1 MTELQQRTLIVAKR
15 HLGVKE
21 EGGANRGPVVEKI
34 LQFVHLAKGNP
45 WCAASAVYF
54 AHTAAKEIGETC
66 HLPKT
71 GSTSA
76 LFRWAR
82 DTGNLLP
89 AAAPGCLVLVEGDAY
104 GTGFVHTALCHD
116 VEDGGKTLLCVEG
129 NLANRVKW
137 NRRPGAGCRFA
148 RIV

>member
-1 MTELQQRTLIVAKR
+1 MTPLQQRTLQVAKR

-21 EGGANRGPVVEKI
+21 EGGPNRGPVVEKI

-45 WCAASAVYF
+45 WCVASAVYF
-54 AHTAAKEIGETC
+54 AHTAAKELGVTC

-76 LFRWAR
+76 LYRWAR
-82 DTGNLLP
+82 ESGNLLATP
-89 AAAPGCLVLVEGDAY
+89 SPGCLVLVEGNAY

-116 VEDGGKTLLCVEG
+116 VEPGGVLLCVEG

-137 NRRPGAGCRFA
+137 NRRPAVGCKFA